1 MDDLISRINKPADLR
16 NFNEEELKL
25 LAIEIRK
32 EIIRV
37 VSTNGGHLASNL
49 GVVELTI
56 ALLRQYNLPEDQIV
70 WDVGHQTYTYKMLT
84 GRYGDFC
91 TLRMCNGL
99 AGFPKRCESEYDCF
113 NTGHSSTSI
122 SAALGI
128 LRANNIKGDHS
139 KVIAVIGDGALTGGM
154 AFEALND
161 AGQSD
166 MDLLVILN
174 DNEMSIGR
182 NVGGMAKHL
191 SAIRV
196 SKRYLNLKHRTDKI
210 LSKTSLG
217 RFLKKILEIFKHL
230 IRYIIRPEKV
240 IFEDLGFKYYGPVDG
255 HDINDLE
262 LHFAASKNIRG
273 PVLIHVLTK
282 KGKGYEFAEN
292 SPDKYHGV
300 APFEIANG
308 IPLPQRNEGD
318 EFSSFSE
325 AFAEIL
331 CDLASEDDS
340 IAAIS
345 AAMTSGTGLDKFE
358 KRFPKRFFD
367 VGIAEQHALTMAAG
381 MACGNVK
388 PVIAIYST
396 FLQRAYDQLLHDI
409 ALQDLHVV
417 LCIDRAGIVG
427 EDGETHQ
434 GIYDIALLRS
444 IPGMTILS
452 PRNYEQLRS
461 MISYALYTKG
471 GPVAIRYPRGG
482 EPKNFRRLTNER
494 QEKII
499 FDETAELLHE
509 GNDLTIITEGIMFSY
524 AYEALIKL
532 QENGIKCDLLDVRII
547 KPLPAKQIIISAIKT
562 KCIMT
567 IENGINNGGLGS
579 AVEELLSDNQILVP
593 VIRLGVGDH
602 PLVHGKISELFRI
615 EGIDAAAIYN
625 EAVNAVSIINSSY
638 KTINSSE

>member
-1 MDDLISRINKPADLR
+1 MNSTLLQIMPLGLFLSCRHLDMMYRFLMTLQDFFLFGRCKIMDDLISRINKPADLR

-196 SKRYLNLKHRTDKI
+196 SKRYLNLKHRTNKI

-308 IPLPQRNEGD
+308 IP
-318 EFSSFSE
+318 
-325 AFAEIL
+325 
-331 CDLASEDDS
+331 
-340 IAAIS
+340 
-345 AAMTSGTGLDKFE
+345 
-358 KRFPKRFFD
+358 
-367 VGIAEQHALTMAAG
+367 
-381 MACGNVK
+381 
-388 PVIAIYST
+388 
-396 FLQRAYDQLLHDI
+396 
-409 ALQDLHVV
+409 
-417 LCIDRAGIVG
+417 
-427 EDGETHQ
+427 
-434 GIYDIALLRS
+434 
-444 IPGMTILS
+444 
-452 PRNYEQLRS
+452 
-461 MISYALYTKG
+461 
-471 GPVAIRYPRGG
+471 
-482 EPKNFRRLTNER
+482 
-494 QEKII
+494 
-499 FDETAELLHE
+499 
-509 GNDLTIITEGIMFSY
+509 
-524 AYEALIKL
+524 
-532 QENGIKCDLLDVRII
+532 
-547 KPLPAKQIIISAIKT
+547 
-562 KCIMT
+562 
-567 IENGINNGGLGS
+567 
-579 AVEELLSDNQILVP
+579 
-593 VIRLGVGDH
+593 
-602 PLVHGKISELFRI
+602 
-615 EGIDAAAIYN
+615 
-625 EAVNAVSIINSSY
+625 
-638 KTINSSE
+638 